1 MFTFHLPHQGF
12 HLTKLLKGERPVAV
26 ELVGWLLQ
34 PRASFHLNS
43 ECGNQKCWPN
53 TAQNISQFKTD
64 TQQTNTNTN
73 TIWQLLS
80 IKENICPERPRKSH
94 ALQDAKKYFFL
105 YITRK
110 MRSTA
115 FQPCITLGGLHWDE
129 MGQKHDFLKKNAL
142 KTAFLGDTILDRLTS
157 EGLGSPKKIKNATF
171 LMLSFND
178 GP

>member
-1 MFTFHLPHQGF
+1 MCFRMLNQHRNDIVSRGPFFINHGDRDTNNLII
-12 HLTKLLKGERPVAV
+12 LLLFLILILKHYYTLKIRSSWIEIYS
-26 ELVGWLLQ
+26 LVTE
-34 PRASFHLNS
+34 SS
-43 ECGNQKCWPN
+43 
-53 TAQNISQFKTD
+53 I
-64 TQQTNTNTN
+64 
-73 TIWQLLS
+73 IWQLLS

-94 ALQDAKKYFFL
+94 ALQDGKKYFFL
-105 YITRK
+105 YTTRK

-157 EGLGSPKKIKNATF
+157 EGVGSPKKIKNATF

>member
-1 MFTFHLPHQGF
+1 MNVHKADQWPLIGPLLRNSNIRRRSIFNFNFISNFWYFIAAIGT
-12 HLTKLLKGERPVAV
+12 TKGLD
-26 ELVGWLLQ
+26 Q
-34 PRASFHLNS
+34 MHH
-43 ECGNQKCWPN
+43 C
-53 TAQNISQFKTD
+53 
-64 TQQTNTNTN
+64 
-73 TIWQLLS
+73 IWQLLS
-80 IKENICPERPRKSH
+80 IKENICPDRHRKSH

-157 EGLGSPKKIKNATF
+157 EGVGSPKKIKNATF

>member
-1 MFTFHLPHQGF
+1 MIFRWVSWCCCKEQQTLPAQALPSF
-12 HLTKLLKGERPVAV
+12 LLFCVSLAQLLGNMMRPGVRISCDDNIMI
-26 ELVGWLLQ
+26 Q
-34 PRASFHLNS
+34 IPYQF
-43 ECGNQKCWPN
+43 
-53 TAQNISQFKTD
+53 QNIVKISL
-64 TQQTNTNTN
+64 
-73 TIWQLLS
+73 WQLLS
-80 IKENICPERPRKSH
+80 IKENICPDRHRKSH

-157 EGLGSPKKIKNATF
+157 EGVGSPKKIKNATF

>member
-1 MFTFHLPHQGF
+1 MMNWWRT
-12 HLTKLLKGERPVAV
+12 EE
-26 ELVGWLLQ
+26 ELMMNWWSQNTTDCNWLIGST
-34 PRASFHLNS
+34 PLNT
-43 ECGNQKCWPN
+43 Q
-53 TAQNISQFKTD
+53 TYLRD
-64 TQQTNTNTN
+64 TIYY
-73 TIWQLLS
+73 IWQLLS

-94 ALQDAKKYFFL
+94 ALQDGKKYFFL
-105 YITRK
+105 YTTRK

-115 FQPCITLGGLHWDE
+115 FQPCITLGGLHWDK

-157 EGLGSPKKIKNATF
+157 EGVGSPKKIKNATF